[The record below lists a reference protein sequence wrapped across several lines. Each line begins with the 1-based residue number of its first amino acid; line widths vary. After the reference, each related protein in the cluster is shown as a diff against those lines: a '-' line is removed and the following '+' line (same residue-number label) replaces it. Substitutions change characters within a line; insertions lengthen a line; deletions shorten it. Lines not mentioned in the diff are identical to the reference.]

1 MISRAKQLVGPFS
14 PRPPVAK
21 TVTWMVGAGDVDDHD
36 TVGSEKAVGEE
47 AGKPLT
53 TSHFNNFFL
62 GGARAASEIMTF
74 LRGVMVSCIS

>member
-1 MISRAKQLVGPFS
+1 MTSRAKQLVGPFS

-36 TVGSEKAVGEE
+36 AVGSEKAVGEE
-47 AGKPLT
+47 AGKRLT
-53 TSHFNNFFL
+53 TSHFNNFFWG

-74 LRGVMVSCIS
+74 